1 MSSPTGAGYGFV
13 GSVFGETDIVSPYLA
28 MLPKETQQPAELKI
42 PTQSFAL
49 SGSAELAS
57 LMASSS
63 VQSHGRVFG
72 DPNYIAARAK
82 GSVAPEQYDDF
93 MRTLNADEQFKKESQ
108 AVVELTDKNI
118 QQLSQ
123 AQKIVSE
130 DRGDFNNPVNRKYV
144 QSLEVNNA
152 FLANVLR
159 GQESEASTINSR
171 YAIFSSIGD
180 IERAVQSLG
189 ITDDNEILAYVDRL
203 EEQGALRYDKSSNQF
218 IIDPRSESFIYDERN
233 ILTVQ
238 DFAKISQKL
247 DLPTETVSD
256 GRMEDGV
263 YYNKE
268 RSKKILPKNLGLLVS
283 EVTFQNYSRY
293 GIANDG
299 SINIKDVD
307 SVELS
312 QVALSYALDRK
323 LIEEGDVVDGSYV
336 QGDKAKEI
344 YDAFYD
350 LTASR
355 QGFEKHESKMPRGGF
370 GPGSRRGT
378 EATSL
383 LDEFGNPIPV
393 IPATEIATR
402 GGQIGVGNVVVR
414 NGATPKARDI
424 GISIPTT
431 NKTMQLRH
439 IVVAE
444 NGDIYMKGALSSEQM
459 DIFTSQKEKFQKLY
473 LEGILSST
481 SSTETNYIPVKGA
494 MISEIAT
501 GLEITHYDNNPAVA
515 IRKWAAEN
523 DKLRADIAQELSGTQ
538 ELFD

>member
-118 QQLSQ
+118 QQLSK

-189 ITDDNEILAYVDRL
+189 ITDDNEILAYVNRL
-203 EEQGALRYDKSSNQF
+203 EEQGALRYDESSNQF
-218 IIDPRSESFIYDERN
+218 IIDPRSESFIYDEKN

-283 EVTFQNYSRY
+283 EVTFQNYSQY

-299 SINIKDVD
+299 SINIKDSD

-312 QVALSYALDRK
+312 RGALFYALDRK

-370 GPGSRRGT
+370 GSGSRSGI
-378 EATSL
+378 EVTSL
-383 LDEFGNPIPV
+383 LDADNKPISAIPSADLSTAAGQVGAAPINVRNAVTVTAKDVALDIPV
-393 IPATEIATR
+393 SDKKMQISHVVVADDGRVFVKGALRPTTTTILEQKIELQPLVAQGILTSTSSAETKYIPATASMLS
-402 GGQIGVGNVVVR
+402 QI
-414 NGATPKARDI
+414 T
-424 GISIPTT
+424 
-431 NKTMQLRH
+431 
-439 IVVAE
+439 
-444 NGDIYMKGALSSEQM
+444 
-459 DIFTSQKEKFQKLY
+459 
-473 LEGILSST
+473 
-481 SSTETNYIPVKGA
+481 
-494 MISEIAT
+494 T
-501 GLEITHYDNNPAVA
+501 GLKITDYDPNSAIA
-515 IRKWAAEN
+515 IRKWVAEN
-523 DKLRADIAQELSGTQ
+523 DKARAGIAQDLSGAQ

>member
-49 SGSAELAS
+49 SGSADLAS
-57 LMASSS
+57 LMAAKS
-63 VQSHGRVFG
+63 VQSHGRSFG
-72 DPNYIAARAK
+72 DPNYVAVKAK
-82 GSVAPEQYDDF
+82 GSVSPEQYDEF
-93 MRTLNADEQFKKESQ
+93 MKTLAADEQFKKESA
-108 AVVELTDKNI
+108 AVTTLTDENNK
-118 QQLSQ
+118 QLSQ
-123 AQKIVSE
+123 ARKVVSE
-130 DRGDFNNPVNRKYV
+130 DRGNFNNPFNRKYV

-171 YAIFSSIGD
+171 YAIVSSNND
-180 IERAVQSLG
+180 VVRAIASLG
-189 ITDDNEILAYVDRL
+189 ITSDEEVAAYIEKL
-203 EEQGALRYDKSSNQF
+203 ENQGALSYDQSSERF

-233 ILTVQ
+233 IAAVQ
-238 DFAKISQKL
+238 DFAKIAQKL
-247 DLPTETVSD
+247 DLPTETTSD
-256 GRMEDGV
+256 GRIEDGV
-263 YYNKE
+263 YYNRE

-293 GIANDG
+293 GIANNG
-299 SINIKDVD
+299 SINIKDGD

-370 GPGSRRGT
+370 GSGSRSGI
-378 EATSL
+378 EVTSL
-383 LDEFGNPIPV
+383 LDADNKPISAIPSADLSTAVGQIGAAPINVRNAVTVTAKDVALDIPV
-393 IPATEIATR
+393 GDKKMQISHVVVADDGKVFVKGALRPTTISLFDQEVDLQPLVAKGILTSTSSAETRYIPATASMLS
-402 GGQIGVGNVVVR
+402 QI
-414 NGATPKARDI
+414 T
-424 GISIPTT
+424 
-431 NKTMQLRH
+431 
-439 IVVAE
+439 
-444 NGDIYMKGALSSEQM
+444 
-459 DIFTSQKEKFQKLY
+459 
-473 LEGILSST
+473 
-481 SSTETNYIPVKGA
+481 
-494 MISEIAT
+494 T
-501 GLEITHYDNNPAVA
+501 GLKITDYDPNSAIA

-523 DKLRADIAQELSGTQ
+523 DKARAGIAQDLSGAQ